1 MTDTVAVIGGGVAG
15 LSAARSLQL
24 AGRHV
29 TVIDPMPCRGGA
41 SYGNGGFITP
51 DSFMPGAQP
60 GMLRKVPGWI
70 LDPLGPLAISPRYAC
85 HAIPWF
91 LRWLREGR
99 RNRMAELAHT
109 MRKLHA
115 PALSEWKRL
124 LGDDLYSRNIRE
136 NGQVYLS
143 DVPSTGSAAE
153 IEQSMLSEYGLNAE
167 PLSAQDIQTLYPGIA
182 ASVRFGVLKRGN
194 AHTNSPDALN
204 EGLAVK
210 IREAGGVFHRE
221 TVLKLIPESDGW
233 LILTSSGNYRA
244 RDVVVAAGVWSKQ
257 LLRPLG
263 INIPLESQRGYH
275 VMVEAADVEIGIPF
289 IHRGRGVG
297 LTPMLEGLRVAG
309 SVEFSGVDGMP
320 SEQRAMQNFLHA
332 QQLFPA
338 LTEAPSKIWT
348 GQRPS
353 TPDSLPV
360 IGAAGERP
368 GLWLCFGHG
377 TYGMTAAPPSGRLL
391 AELMTGAPTFTDPI
405 PYSPNRFS

>member
-1 MTDTVAVIGGGVAG
+1 MIDTVVVIGGGVAG

-24 AGRHV
+24 AGRQV
-29 TVIDPMPCRGGA
+29 AVIDPMPSTGGA

-60 GMLRKVPGWI
+60 GMLRKVPGWL
-70 LDPLGPLAISPRYAC
+70 LDPLGPLAISPQYAP

-99 RNRMAELAHT
+99 GSRMTELAHM
-109 MRKLHA
+109 MRKLNA
-115 PALSEWKRL
+115 PALTEWRRL
-124 LGDDLYSRNIRE
+124 VGDQLYGRYIRE

-143 DVPSTGSAAE
+143 DTPSTGSAAE
-153 IEQSMLSEYGLNAE
+153 IEQRMTIEYGLDVE
-167 PLSAQDIQTLYPGIA
+167 PLFPEKIQTLYPGISS
-182 ASVRFGVLKRGN
+182 SVKFGVLKRGN
-194 AHTNSPDALN
+194 GHTNSPGALNDALA
-204 EGLAVK
+204 EK
-210 IREAGGVFHRE
+210 ILEAGGVFHRE
-221 TVLKLIPESDGW
+221 SVLKLIPESDQW
-233 LILTSSGNYRA
+233 LVLTSSGNHRA
-244 RDVVVAAGVWSKQ
+244 RDIVVAAGVWSMQ

-263 INIPLESQRGYH
+263 ISIPLESQRGYH
-275 VMVEAADVEIGIPF
+275 VMIQASNVEIGIPF

-297 LTPMLEGLRVAG
+297 LTPMIDGLRVAG

-320 SEQRAMQNFLHA
+320 NEQRALQLVRHA

-338 LTEAPSKIWT
+338 LTEAPHKIWT

-391 AELMTGAPTFTDPI
+391 AELVTGVQPFTDPV
-405 PYSPNRFS
+405 PYSPRRFT